1 MIKQLTKV
9 SKLHK
14 TDLRNIA
21 NLADRS
27 ADHDGFKIKVYWH
40 IIENR
45 MTMEFNDFF
54 YYLDGNLVGYLALY
68 TFENDEAEMSAVVH
82 PKFRHQTIFK
92 KLLAEALLELKQRH
106 LSYCVWVRPQQSTIT
121 DEHLRAMGGQYDFSQ
136 VEMMATREAIPKTLP
151 EVILREAGSQDLI
164 TMARMGAISFNSS
177 FTETLQRFTENM
189 EEKNRL
195 AWLVS
200 TPEYENIGKIHVR
213 YDDNRLA
220 FIHDLCIVPEHRGKN
235 LATAMILKTME
246 LLRQRGIRTIT
257 LDVECHNLGA
267 LRLYQ
272 QCGFETI
279 AGFDFWRV
287 PVEKMQA

>member
-9 SKLHK
+9 SRLHK
-14 TDLRNIA
+14 SDFRNIS

-27 ADHDGFKIKVYWH
+27 ADHDGFKIKIYWH

-45 MTMEFNDFF
+45 LTMEFNDFF

-82 PKFRHQTIFK
+82 PKFRHQNIFK
-92 KLLAEALLELKQRH
+92 KLLAEAVLELKQRH
-106 LSYCVWVRPQQSTIT
+106 LSYCVWIRPQQSPLNDDYLKT
-121 DEHLRAMGGQYDFSQ
+121 RGGQYDFSQ
-136 VEMMATREAIPKTLP
+136 VEMTATREPVPKELP
-151 EVILREAGSQDLI
+151 PIIMREAHAQDLI
-164 TMARMGAISFNSS
+164 TLARMGAVSFNSS
-177 FTETLQRFTENM
+177 FSETLQRFTENA

-200 TPEYENIGKIHVR
+200 TPEFENVGKIHVR
-213 YDDNRLA
+213 YDENRVA

-235 LATAMILKTME
+235 LASAMILQTMD
-246 LLRQRGIRTIT
+246 LLRQRGMRVIT

-272 QCGFETI
+272 QCGFETV

-287 PVEKMQA
+287 AVDRMKV